1 MKQKIIVITIAAV
14 LGLAGGYFIFS
25 GNAPEMTETHNHSE
39 TTTQNQMWTC
49 SMHPQ
54 VMQNESGSCPLCG
67 MDLIPAESDGAGL
80 DANQFK
86 MSANAM
92 ALANIQ
98 TTKIGSNHSNLNSLQ
113 LSGKIV
119 ENESMNAVQ
128 SSYFNGRIEDLFIN
142 TTGEKVTKGQKLAT
156 IYSPELVAA
165 QQELLTSASFKS
177 TQPALYQAVRNKLKL
192 WKLSEGQIN
201 SIEQS
206 GKVTEFVPI
215 YANTSGTVTHKMVE
229 NGDYVKAGQPLYKIA
244 NLSSIWAEFDAYE
257 AQISLLKIG
266 QGITITNN
274 AYKNQ
279 SVETKIS
286 FIDPTLNAQTRTVVV
301 RADLANPDGL
311 LKPGMFVEGFVK
323 EASTYNKSQIII
335 PSSAVLWTGKRS
347 VVYVKTDVNSPVFE
361 MREVTLGLS
370 INDMYFVTSG
380 LSEGE
385 TIVTNGAFTVDA
397 AAQLNGKKS
406 MMNQS
411 VNNDNVTNVPKVDVT
426 ESFQT
431 SLQLIFKSYID
442 LKNALVNDD
451 PAKVQNAAKTLSSRL
466 NSVSDDTVSQ
476 TKKEWSKLKM
486 AIQQASKKIYNTE
499 QLSDQREVFIALSVN
514 MTTVVKRY
522 GVGQT
527 VYNQYCP
534 MADNN
539 RGASWLSLEESIRN
553 PYFGQSMLKCGSVM
567 SILN

>member
-1 MKQKIIVITIAAV
+1 M
-14 LGLAGGYFIFS
+14 
-25 GNAPEMTETHNHSE
+25 
-39 TTTQNQMWTC
+39 
-49 SMHPQ
+49 
-54 VMQNESGSCPLCG
+54 
-67 MDLIPAESDGAGL
+67 
-80 DANQFK
+80 
-86 MSANAM
+86 
-92 ALANIQ
+92 
-98 TTKIGSNHSNLNSLQ
+98 
-113 LSGKIV
+113 
-119 ENESMNAVQ
+119 
-128 SSYFNGRIEDLFIN
+128 
-142 TTGEKVTKGQKLAT
+142 
-156 IYSPELVAA
+156 
-165 QQELLTSASFKS
+165 
-177 TQPALYQAVRNKLKL
+177 
-192 WKLSEGQIN
+192 
-201 SIEQS
+201 
-206 GKVTEFVPI
+206 TEFVPI

-476 TKKEWSKLKM
+476 TKKEWFKLKI

>member
-323 EASTYNKSQIII
+323 EASTHNKSQIII

-411 VNNDNVTNVPKVDVT
+411 VNNDNVTKVPKVDVT

-476 TKKEWSKLKM
+476 TKKEWFKLKI

-499 QLSDQREVFIALSVN
+499 QLSDQREVFIVLSVN
-514 MTTVVKRY
+514 MTTVVERY

-527 VYNQYCP
+527 VYSQYCP

>member
-98 TTKIGSNHSNLNSLQ
+98 TTKIGSNHSNLSSLQ

-177 TQPALYQAVRNKLKL
+177 TQPSLYLAVRNKLKL

-201 SIEQS
+201 SIEKS

-215 YANTSGTVTHKMVE
+215 YANTSGTVTQKMAE

-244 NLSSIWAEFDAYE
+244 NLSSVWAEFDAYE

-411 VNNDNVTNVPKVDVT
+411 VNNDNVTKVPKVDVT

-476 TKKEWSKLKM
+476 TKKEWFKLKI

>member
-1 MKQKIIVITIAAV
+1 M
-14 LGLAGGYFIFS
+14 
-25 GNAPEMTETHNHSE
+25 
-39 TTTQNQMWTC
+39 
-49 SMHPQ
+49 
-54 VMQNESGSCPLCG
+54 
-67 MDLIPAESDGAGL
+67 
-80 DANQFK
+80 
-86 MSANAM
+86 
-92 ALANIQ
+92 
-98 TTKIGSNHSNLNSLQ
+98 
-113 LSGKIV
+113 
-119 ENESMNAVQ
+119 
-128 SSYFNGRIEDLFIN
+128 
-142 TTGEKVTKGQKLAT
+142 
-156 IYSPELVAA
+156 
-165 QQELLTSASFKS
+165 
-177 TQPALYQAVRNKLKL
+177 
-192 WKLSEGQIN
+192 
-201 SIEQS
+201 
-206 GKVTEFVPI
+206 
-215 YANTSGTVTHKMVE
+215 
-229 NGDYVKAGQPLYKIA
+229 
-244 NLSSIWAEFDAYE
+244 
-257 AQISLLKIG
+257 
-266 QGITITNN
+266 
-274 AYKNQ
+274 
-279 SVETKIS
+279 
-286 FIDPTLNAQTRTVVV
+286 V

-411 VNNDNVTNVPKVDVT
+411 VNNDNVTKVPKVDVT

-476 TKKEWSKLKM
+476 TKKEWFKLKI

-499 QLSDQREVFIALSVN
+499 QLSDQREVFIVLSVN
-514 MTTVVKRY
+514 MTTVVERY

-527 VYNQYCP
+527 VYSQYCP